1 MLDTFNR
8 HLPVQR
14 KLQIGFGAILLM
26 AALGA
31 GWMSWMAG
39 AKQQLAS
46 EYREVARTNN
56 LVSDAEVAFQA
67 MRIEALGFEKT
78 GDPALMREV
87 ERQSDRAKA
96 QLTEAEKVT
105 SSAETEAAM
114 AAIAGQIDT
123 YVTAARTASTD
134 GGAARGE
141 VAEALHAKFEALN
154 IALDTRQNEIGPV
167 MSAGLEEMRMNSVMF
182 AAVLL
187 VGGMLLVTLMARL
200 IARPFAATT
209 AQLEQVAGGDL
220 SVQVEDPDR
229 RDDVG
234 RLRRALAVFLENAR
248 QVRELEARKAEDEAR
263 AQAERRAEMHALA
276 DAFEASVSQVV
287 QIVASAA
294 TELEA
299 TAETLTNTARDTSAH
314 SSSVARTAQ
323 SSASNVQTV
332 AAAAEEMSASVG
344 EIAQQVTTAATV
356 ARDASRK
363 ADETNATVQALSEA
377 AERIGQVVGLISE
390 IAAQT
395 NLLALNATIEA
406 ARAGE
411 AGRGFAVV
419 ASEVKS
425 LAEQTARATEDIRTQ
440 IGGVQAAT
448 GQAVGAIGEIGT
460 VIGQLSEITTAISA
474 AVEEQM
480 AAVHEI
486 TRSTSDVAAATTEVS
501 TAIVQVEQGATQT
514 GAAAEQSLAAAR
526 ELGTQADQLS
536 REVTGFIQR
545 VRAA

>member
-8 HLPVQR
+8 HLPVER
-14 KLQIGFGAILLM
+14 KLQVGFGAILLL

-39 AKQQLAS
+39 AKESLAIQ
-46 EYREVARTNN
+46 YRETARVNN

-67 MRIEALGFEKT
+67 MRIEAREFQAT
-78 GDPALMREV
+78 GDPTQIDAV
-87 ERQSDRAKA
+87 ERYADRVEE
-96 QLTEAEKVT
+96 LVTEAIEVSRAAENDAALT
-105 SSAETEAAM
+105 AIQSQVSSYSA
-114 AAIAGQIDT
+114 
-123 YVTAARTASTD
+123 AARTATAD
-134 GGAARGE
+134 NGAARAAI
-141 VAEALHAKFEALN
+141 AESLIAKFDALN
-154 IALDTRQNEIGPV
+154 ASLDAQQNEMGPV
-167 MSAGLEEMRMNSVMF
+167 MTDGLKQMSQSSVMF

-200 IARPFAATT
+200 IARPFATTT

-234 RLRRALAVFLENAR
+234 RLRSALAVFLENAR
-248 QVRELEARKAEDEAR
+248 QVRELEARKAEDETRAR
-263 AQAERRAEMHALA
+263 AQRKADMNELA

-299 TAETLTNTARDTSAH
+299 TSETLTHTARDTSTH
-314 SSSVARTAQ
+314 SSSVSQTAQ
-323 SSASNVQTV
+323 VSASNVQTV
-332 AAAAEEMSASVG
+332 AAAAEEMSASVS
-344 EIAQQVTTAATV
+344 EIAQQVTSAAGI

-460 VIGQLSEITTAISA
+460 VIGTLSEITTAISA

-486 TRSTSDVAAATTEVS
+486 TRSTSDVAAATNEVS

-526 ELGTQADQLS
+526 ELGAQADQLS

>member
-8 HLPVQR
+8 HLPVER
-14 KLQIGFGAILLM
+14 KLQVGFGVILLL

-39 AKQQLAS
+39 SKEALATQ
-46 EYREVARTNN
+46 YRETARVNN

-67 MRIEALGFEKT
+67 MRIEAREFQAT
-78 GDPALMREV
+78 SDPSQIDAVVRYGDRVKELLA
-87 ERQSDRAKA
+87 
-96 QLTEAEKVT
+96 
-105 SSAETEAAM
+105 EAAEVSGSQEND
-114 AAIAGQIDT
+114 AAVTGIGSQIDSYT
-123 YVTAARTASTD
+123 AAARTAIAD
-134 GGAARGE
+134 NGAARSQ
-141 VAEALHAKFEALN
+141 VAETLIARFDALN
-154 IALDTRQNEIGPV
+154 TSLDAQQNEIGPV
-167 MSAGLEEMRMNSVMF
+167 MTEGLRQMSQSSVIF
-182 AAVLL
+182 AVSLL
-187 VGGMLLVTLMARL
+187 VGGMLLVTLVARM
-200 IARPFAATT
+200 IARPFASTT

-234 RLRRALAVFLENAR
+234 RLRRALAVFIENAR

-263 AQAERRAEMHALA
+263 TRAQRKADMNELA

-299 TAETLTNTARDTSAH
+299 TSETLTHTARDTSTH
-314 SSSVARTAQ
+314 SSSVSQTAQ
-323 SSASNVQTV
+323 VSASNVQTV
-332 AAAAEEMSASVG
+332 AAAAEEMSASVS
-344 EIAQQVTTAATV
+344 EIAQQVTSAAGI

-377 AERIGQVVGLISE
+377 AERIGRVVGLISE

-448 GQAVGAIGEIGT
+448 GQAVGAIGEIGS
-460 VIGQLSEITTAISA
+460 VIGTLSEITTAISA

-536 REVTGFIQR
+536 REVAGFIQR